1 MANRRFEENYKVKNR
16 DNLGDPEYWNRRFE
30 DIDRR
35 LTAGESSF
43 ETIDH
48 LPDRIEGLALD
59 RLNLVMGPALEKIGI
74 ASEQGFL
81 MSDSDSSV
89 SLVEDTQVTFV
100 IPDPERFSFA
110 PSPYITINRKAN
122 NTDYAFGHTVS
133 YSKATGVL
141 VVELVGVWGNP
152 GPFSDWSI
160 FAGTALVQSAIDIR
174 DAIEA
179 RFDDA
184 VVATDEVLEAKDIVV
199 ASAAQVASDKSDVII
214 AKNATAALAAAA
226 QGYADSITPSLLLS
240 KSEFDGR
247 GVRFDTAQSL
257 SGPQKTQ
264 ARANVGLVIGTDV
277 LSPTGNGSGL
287 TGIQPFPSG
296 TNLLFQQTSAP
307 PGWTKQTTHN
317 DKALRVVSGSASSGG
332 SNSFSTVMAQ
342 TAVGNKT
349 LSESEIASHP
359 HYVRIVNAEA
369 ITNEYE
375 GLGTNAFYS
384 PSTGTGRAIYANTI
398 TTYAGGGGAHNHT
411 LTMSMQY
418 VDIIIATKD

>member
-43 ETIDH
+43 ENIDH

-74 ASEQGFL
+74 ASEHGFL
-81 MSDSDSSV
+81 MSDSESSV
-89 SLVEDTQVTFV
+89 TLADGEDATFV

-110 PSPYITINRKAN
+110 PSPFVTITRKAN
-122 NTDYAFGHTVS
+122 NTDYAFGKTVS

-141 VVELVGVWGNP
+141 IVELVDTWGNP
-152 GPFSDWSI
+152 GPFSDWTI
-160 FAGTALVQSAIDIR
+160 FAGTALVQSAVDIR

-184 VVATDEVLEAKDIVV
+184 VEATEEIIEARDEV
-199 ASAAQVASDKSDVII
+199 AANATQVASDKADVIV

-240 KSEFDGR
+240 KAEHDAR
-247 GVRFDTAQSL
+247 GVRFDVAQSL

-264 ARANVGLVIGTDV
+264 VRANVGLVIGTDV

-307 PGWTKQTTHN
+307 PGWTKQTAHN

-332 SNSFSTVMAQ
+332 SNSFSSVMAQ

-359 HYVRIVNAEA
+359 HYVRIVNSEVPD
-369 ITNEYE
+369 NSNS
-375 GLGTNAFYS
+375 GLGTNTYYT
-384 PSTGTGRAIYANTI
+384 PSTGTGRPLYAYLD
-398 TTYAGGGGAHNHT
+398 TTYAGGGGSHNHT
-411 LTMSMQY
+411 INMSIQY